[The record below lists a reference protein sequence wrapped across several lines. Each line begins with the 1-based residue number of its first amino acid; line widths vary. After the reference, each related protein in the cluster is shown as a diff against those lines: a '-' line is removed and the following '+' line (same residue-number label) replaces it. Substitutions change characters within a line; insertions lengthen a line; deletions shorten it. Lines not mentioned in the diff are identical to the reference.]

1 MPVGFLDPE
10 LMSLSNITSDKSYVV
25 DYLGKAVN
33 HYAKKEIIMFPHNP
47 RGPLDFSGN
56 YSKMEQGFV
65 LRFSQVQGT

>member
-25 DYLGKAVN
+25 DYLGRALN

-47 RGPLDFSGN
+47 DGH
-56 YSKMEQGFV
+56 
-65 LRFSQVQGT
+65 